1 MVVNS
6 TVGVKF
12 TWVYLGQHFDFPA
25 KFTLISVQQT
35 ARPTL
40 QGFKTIE
47 SYVVPSW
54 FKYILLTFENEYF
67 SLFNTRGG
75 NAVFN

>member
-12 TWVYLGQHFDFPA
+12 TRAYLGQHFDFPA

-35 ARPTL
+35 VHPTL

-47 SYVVPSW
+47 SHVVPSW
-54 FKYILLTFENEYF
+54 FKYILFTFENEYF